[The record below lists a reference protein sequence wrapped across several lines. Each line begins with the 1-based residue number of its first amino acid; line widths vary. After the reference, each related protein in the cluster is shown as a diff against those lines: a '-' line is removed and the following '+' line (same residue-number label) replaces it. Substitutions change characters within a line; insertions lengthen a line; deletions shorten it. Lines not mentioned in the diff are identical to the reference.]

1 MKVCIL
7 EEMLVDCV
15 LQGGRGLISCEECVS
30 VEVESLD
37 RYLSDSE
44 KWMLKFVAVAKGLSE
59 VEDRDVFK
67 RYIKEEKTS

>member
-7 EEMLVDCV
+7 EEMFV
-15 LQGGRGLISCEECVS
+15 GGRGLISCEECVS

-44 KWMLKFVAVAKGLSE
+44 KWMLKFVAVGKGLS
-59 VEDRDVFK
+59 
-67 RYIKEEKTS
+67 